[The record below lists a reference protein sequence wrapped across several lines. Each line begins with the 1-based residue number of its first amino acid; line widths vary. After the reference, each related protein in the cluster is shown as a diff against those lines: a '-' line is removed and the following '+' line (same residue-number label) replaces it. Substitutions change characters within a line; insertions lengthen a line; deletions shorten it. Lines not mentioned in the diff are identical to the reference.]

1 MEKRHQ
7 VLHMEC
13 EEPVKARVTY
23 SGERIN
29 ELYIRFS
36 GCTGGKVGKGGI
48 EQAEDYTFF
57 VKKEM
62 KIIN

>member
-13 EEPVKARVTY
+13 EEPVKAWVTY
-23 SGERIN
+23 SDKRISK
-29 ELYIRFS
+29 LYIRFS
-36 GCTGGKVGKGGI
+36 GCTGGKGGI

-57 VKKEM
+57 VTKEM

>member
-1 MEKRHQ
+1 
-7 VLHMEC
+7 MEC

-23 SGERIN
+23 SGERISK
-29 ELYIRFS
+29 LYIRFS
-36 GCTGGKVGKGGI
+36 GCTGDKVGKWGI